1 MPHNALAPVFDLP
14 DFELGLAQGSATL
27 SRPKLELQPCLMPS
41 PDSSFAVLTRLIRER
56 RSIKPF
62 DMDPERAVDRDL
74 ITALLENA
82 NWAPTHGLTEPWRF
96 HIFQGDARRIL
107 SETMQRIYR
116 ETTPPDEFREDKLR
130 KMSQNPLL
138 APVVIAWCMERHA
151 GKIPEIEEIEA
162 TACAAQNFFLSA
174 SAAGLAAYW
183 STPPLIE
190 TKEFA
195 GWLGLGAE
203 DRCLGLFYLGW
214 PREGMKIPEGTRHP
228 VAEKIRWA

>member
-1 MPHNALAPVFDLP
+1 MPLLP
-14 DFELGLAQGSATL
+14 RTRMPQSETKLDSL
-27 SRPKLELQPCLMPS
+27 SR
-41 PDSSFAVLTRLIRER
+41 VIRER

-62 DMDPERAVDRDL
+62 DMDASRTVDRAM
-74 ITALLENA
+74 ITMLLENA

-96 HIFQGDARRIL
+96 HIFQGESRRAL

-116 ETTPPDEFREDKLR
+116 ETTPAPEFREDKLK

-151 GKIPEIEEIEA
+151 GKIPEVEEIEA

-183 STPPLIE
+183 STPPLIY
-190 TKEFA
+190 TREFA
-195 GWLGLGAE
+195 GWLGIGPE

-214 PREGMKIPEGTRHP
+214 PRENLHASDGVRHP
-228 VAEKIRWA
+228 VEEKIRWSF

>member
-1 MPHNALAPVFDLP
+1 M
-14 DFELGLAQGSATL
+14 
-27 SRPKLELQPCLMPS
+27 SRPDSKLDDLS
-41 PDSSFAVLTRLIRER
+41 RLIRER

-62 DMDPERAVDRDL
+62 DMDASRPVDRALL
-74 ITALLENA
+74 IRLLENA

-96 HIFQGDARRIL
+96 HIMQGEARRAL

-116 ETTPPDEFREDKLR
+116 ETTPEPEFREEKLK

-138 APVVIAWCMERHA
+138 APVVIAWCMERHV
-151 GKIPEIEEIEA
+151 GKIPELEEIEA

-183 STPPLIE
+183 STPPLIG
-190 TKEFA
+190 TRDFA
-195 GWLGLGAE
+195 NWLGLGPE

-214 PREGMKIPEGTRHP
+214 PRENLQVAAGNRHP
-228 VAEKIRWA
+228 VAEKIRWWS

>member
-1 MPHNALAPVFDLP
+1 MTHMV
-14 DFELGLAQGSATL
+14 LAQEGNLLNLKVQQIPMPPTDSPLAFL
-27 SRPKLELQPCLMPS
+27 S
-41 PDSSFAVLTRLIRER
+41 RLIRDR

-62 DMDPERAVDRDL
+62 DMDATREVDREL

-96 HIFQGDARRIL
+96 HIFQGDARRAL

-116 ETTPPDEFREDKLR
+116 EMTPAEEFREEKLK

-174 SAAGLAAYW
+174 CAAGLAAYW
-183 STPPLIE
+183 STPPLID
-190 TKEFA
+190 TRDFA
-195 GWLGLGAE
+195 KWLGLGVE

-214 PREGMKIPEGTRHP
+214 PKEGLKPTAGTRHP
-228 VAEKIRWA
+228 VLEKIRWVSQASHTQG